1 MHPTSPH
8 CAGCLAL
15 VLGQPRPIIEFMFE
29 STRAVANMLDRRTL
43 DRFPNLRLI
52 VTHAGAAM
60 PVLADRIADQAHV
73 L

>member
-1 MHPTSPH
+1 
-8 CAGCLAL
+8 
-15 VLGQPRPIIEFMFE
+15 MFE